1 MPPKDPFK
9 RVPSEDEA
17 GVDIAVRNPDPVGDD
32 NLNVALE
39 PEGLRGEPQ
48 KEAEE
53 RLFLGWLFGR
63 WGWL

>member
-9 RVPSEDEA
+9 RVPEEEG
-17 GVDIAVRNPDPVGDD
+17 GVDIAVRNPGSPNDSESS
-32 NLNVALE
+32 NVALE
-39 PEGLRGEPQ
+39 PEGLRGKPQ

-63 WGWL
+63 LG

>member
-1 MPPKDPFK
+1 M
-9 RVPSEDEA
+9 
-17 GVDIAVRNPDPVGDD
+17 RNPEDSEIS
-32 NLNVALE
+32 NVALE

-63 WGWL
+63 WVGMALNLIFSAFYRVSHVVAN